1 MYYSQRHDEILEILK
16 SRNHVTVHYLA
27 EQLHVSEP
35 TIRRDL
41 SGLQNKKRIRRTFG
55 GAAIH
60 DLITDEVPLEL
71 RQTQSLEAKEKIARQ
86 ALRHIQD
93 GQILFL
99 DASSTVQC
107 MVKHLKQFRDLVVI
121 TNSPKVSIML
131 AEGNIRSFCTGGA
144 LLDKSIAY
152 VGNDAENF
160 IRQFNADLFFFSCR
174 GLSEK
179 GMLTDSSLEES
190 SLRRVMMQHCK
201 KRVLL
206 CTSDKIGKSYLYN
219 LCSLSDVDAIE
230 CDAPLPPALL
240 EK

>member
-41 SGLQNKKRIRRTFG
+41 SVLEKNKRIRRTFG

-93 GQILFL
+93 GQILFFGCFL
-99 DASSTVQC
+99 HGTVYG
-107 MVKHLKQFRDLVVI
+107 KA
-121 TNSPKVSIML
+121 PEAVSGSGGNHQQP
-131 AEGNIRSFCTGGA
+131 EGLHHAGGREYPF
-144 LLDKSIAY
+144 LLY
-152 VGNDAENF
+152 
-160 IRQFNADLFFFSCR
+160 
-174 GLSEK
+174 
-179 GMLTDSSLEES
+179 
-190 SLRRVMMQHCK
+190 RR
-201 KRVLL
+201 RAA
-206 CTSDKIGKSYLYN
+206 G
-219 LCSLSDVDAIE
+219 
-230 CDAPLPPALL
+230 
-240 EK
+240 